1 MAEFDGLDSRLRD
14 ALGQAAT
21 PGDSAGVADAIRS
34 RVAAGD
40 PGASVAS
47 STAPGW
53 GGGVFSW
60 MPWLGLIVVA
70 GLVGGVVGVSGAA
83 GRPAG
88 DTVVDIPV
96 AIGESAPV
104 TACVDGPVVGRIPAG
119 TRALAVERS
128 DDSLWVGIRDPRTLG
143 GTLWVALGDIS
154 LDDGMPA
161 LDALPV
167 GGACPEPAVVTL
179 PAPEPDPLPT
189 EQPAPGPNPGPQPPA
204 PTPDTTAPS
213 IGAIGV
219 QWSNCYFLVN
229 VPVSDNVG
237 IAAVSISWSGVP
249 GGSSRPMTPQG
260 GGVWR
265 LEVSGSSN
273 VYGGNYTF
281 TVVAT
286 DTAGN
291 SSQRVSSPTNI
302 QCLI

>member
-1 MAEFDGLDSRLRD
+1 MADFDALDGRLRE
-14 ALGQAAT
+14 ALQQAAQQ
-21 PGDSAGVADAIRS
+21 GDSAGVADAIRA

-40 PGASVAS
+40 AGTSAAG

-53 GGGVFSW
+53 GGGAGAW
-60 MPWLGLIVVA
+60 MPWLGLIVVGA
-70 GLVGGVVGVSGAA
+70 LVGGVAGVSGAV
-83 GRPAG
+83 GRPEG
-88 DTVVDIPV
+88 ETVVDIPV
-96 AIGESAPV
+96 AIGDSAPIA
-104 TACVDGPVVGRIPAG
+104 ACADGPIVGRIPAG

-154 LDDGMPA
+154 LDDGTPA
-161 LDALPV
+161 LAELPV

-179 PAPEPDPLPT
+179 PAPEPVPS
-189 EQPAPGPNPGPQPPA
+189 EEPAPQPNPPA

-213 IGAIGV
+213 IGNINV
-219 QWSNCYFLVN
+219 QWSNCYFLVT

-237 IAAVSISWSGVP
+237 VASVNISWSGVP

-286 DTAGN
+286 DSAGN
-291 SSQRVSSPTNI
+291 SSQRVSAPTNI